1 MRRYLWHRGIAVG
14 DDDHAVV
21 FRMFRQV
28 IDGCLKVGAATPL
41 NLKLLLPLLGFVQFH
56 DVTLN
61 ASIEHEDIHLLDAI
75 LEEGG
80 DDVEI
85 ATQFL

>member
-1 MRRYLWHRGIAVG
+1 MRRYLRHRGIAVG

-21 FRMFRQV
+21 LWMFHKV
-28 IDGCLKVGAATPL
+28 IDGSLEAGAATPL
-41 NLKLLLPLLGFVQFH
+41 HLKLLLPLLGLVQFH
-56 DVTLN
+56 DVTLDF
-61 ASIEHEDIHLLDAI
+61 SIKHEDIHLLDAI

-85 ATQFL
+85 TAQFL